1 MKKIEE
7 LFHTFRQIL
16 AGRQLISNEDKFR
29 TLSFGAALVH
39 AMFCICMG
47 YMGVMPLCIYNVFVV
62 IGYIIIGIV
71 LPKKKMFRQSLLLT
85 FVEIEVHSSM
95 ATLMM
100 GDDWRFMLYTVALV
114 PAAFYFANSITNRNR
129 HFGFSMILSAMVI
142 VCFFT
147 IAVIEPA
154 VEPAY
159 ELTDYHGMKLFISYF
174 NIVLAFGL
182 QLALALLFA
191 LESRYMEQLLKK
203 ENVKLEE
210 EANVDPL
217 TKLMNRRSL
226 SNCVNDM
233 ISSASDEDIYSVVM
247 IDIDDFKKVNDR
259 YGHNMGD
266 IVLMQLATIFSEQ
279 LRDGDCA
286 CRWGGEE
293 FLLLVHGTKE
303 ESFFVSERIRKVVS
317 EKVFVDKRSGR
328 FSVTVTM
335 GISDSRSGKPFR
347 IVVDE
352 ADEKLY
358 YGKRD
363 GKNKVVV

>member
-7 LFHTFRQIL
+7 LFHTFRQIF
-16 AGRQLISNEDKFR
+16 AGRQLISNENKFR
-29 TLSFGAALVH
+29 TLSLGAALVH
-39 AMFCICMG
+39 ALFCVCMG
-47 YMGVMPLCIYNVFVV
+47 YMGVYILCVYNIFVV
-62 IGYIIIGIV
+62 IGYVIIGLV
-71 LPKKKMFRQSLLLT
+71 FPRKKLFRPALLLT
-85 FVEIEVHSSM
+85 FVEIELHSSA
-95 ATLMM
+95 ATLLM
-100 GDDWRFMLYTVALV
+100 GEDWRFMLYTVALV

-129 HFGFSMILSAMVI
+129 HFGFSMILAGMVI
-142 VCFFT
+142 VCYFA

-154 VEPAY
+154 VEPMY
-159 ELTDYHGMKLFISYF
+159 YLEDYHGMKLFISYF

-217 TKLMNRRSL
+217 TKLMNRRNL
-226 SNCVNDM
+226 SNCVNEM
-233 ISSASDEDIYSVVM
+233 IDEGSDEVYSVVM

-259 YGHNMGD
+259 YGHSMGD
-266 IVLMQLATIFSEQ
+266 IVLIQLAGIFTDQ

-293 FLLLVHGTKE
+293 FLLLIHGTKE
-303 ESFFVSERIRKVVS
+303 EAYFVSERIRKAVS

-335 GISDSRSGKPFR
+335 GIADSRSGKPFR
-347 IVVDE
+347 SIVDE